1 MCVGRLD
8 MPDYCRYRLVCR
20 ETTMLGPNP
29 RICAELG
36 EIVAGIGYMGPGTYQ
51 RELFHVSNHAI

>member
-1 MCVGRLD
+1 
-8 MPDYCRYRLVCR
+8 
-20 ETTMLGPNP
+20 MLGLNP

-51 RELFHVSNHAI
+51 IELIHVFNHVIVLNSCSQLIYNLSFRC

>member
-1 MCVGRLD
+1 
-8 MPDYCRYRLVCR
+8 
-20 ETTMLGPNP
+20 MLLGLHP

-51 RELFHVSNHAI
+51 IELVHVFNHAIVLNLCK